1 MPDTTGDMAAQYMW
15 HMAHQTFALKKKK
28 KSNRFNQKSKKIK
41 FLIFS

>member
-1 MPDTTGDMAAQYMW
+1 MPDTTGDMAAYG
-15 HMAHQTFALKKKK
+15 TFDIGVKKGKK

>member
-1 MPDTTGDMAAQYMW
+1 MPDTTGDMADG
-15 HMAHQTFALKKKK
+15 TLDIGVKKGKKK